1 MVPILLLTVVGN
13 RKLCLHEKKQRDKMK
28 KLLVIGLDCAAPQ
41 LVFDEWR
48 SDLPNLDRLMKEG
61 IFGELKST
69 IPPITVPAWTSML
82 SSKDPGQLGFYGFR
96 NRKSYNYEELYFA
109 NASYIRETMVWSY
122 LEEGGCTSILIGI
135 PQTYP
140 PKPLRGIMVGCFLT
154 PDKSADYTYPQMVKE
169 ELDRIADGDYMID
182 VGNFRTDDKEWLLD
196 QVYLMTKRRFKV
208 VRHYLKSEP
217 WDFFMFVEMGID
229 RIHHGFW
236 RYQDKAHRL
245 YRSGGPYEDAIR
257 KYYKYVDKEI
267 GSLLEILPLDVSVM
281 VVSDHGAKKMD
292 GAICIND
299 WLMDK
304 GYLHLKTKV
313 KKPTKLTMDMVDWE
327 TTQVWGEGG
336 YYSRIFLN
344 VQGREPKGIISRV
357 EYQAFRDRIKEELES
372 LGDEKGNTIGTRV
385 FKPEDIYKSVNSI
398 APDLIVYFG
407 DLSWR
412 SAGTVGNKNIHI
424 FENDTGPD
432 DANHAEDG
440 IFIFKTDPVRL
451 GEADIDLNRKTEGL
465 SIFDVAPTVLDHY
478 GLSIPSDMIGR
489 SILTGRA
496 DGTADRGFSA
506 GPSVQGEDYSEED
519 EEKIR
524 KRLED
529 LGYL

>member
-1 MVPILLLTVVGN
+1 MN
-13 RKLCLHEKKQRDKMK
+13 
-28 KLLVIGLDCAAPQ
+28 KLLIIGLDCAAPH

-48 SDLPNLDRLMKEG
+48 SDLPNLDRLMQEG

-96 NRKSYNYEELYFA
+96 NRKSYGYEELYFA
-109 NASYIRETMVWSY
+109 NASYIKEKMVWNY

-140 PKPLRGIMVGCFLT
+140 PKPMRGIIVGSFLT
-154 PDKSADYTYPQMVKE
+154 PDKSADYTYPRMVKD

-196 QVYLMTKRRFKV
+196 QIYLMTKRRFKV
-208 VRHYLKSEP
+208 VKHYLKGEP
-217 WDFFMFVEMGID
+217 WDFFMFVEMGVD

-236 RYQDKAHRL
+236 RYQDKNHRL
-245 YRSGGPYEDAIR
+245 YQSGGPYEDVIR
-257 KYYKYVDKEI
+257 QYYKYVDKEI
-267 GSLLEILPLDVSVM
+267 GSLLEVLPSDTSVM
-281 VVSDHGAKKMD
+281 VVSDHGAKNMD

-299 WLMDK
+299 WLIKK
-304 GYLHLKTKV
+304 GYLRLKKRV
-313 KKPTKLTMDMVDWE
+313 NKPSKLTMDMVDWKG
-327 TTQVWGEGG
+327 TKVWGEGG

-344 VQGREPKGIISRV
+344 VQGREPKGIIPQG
-357 EYQAFRDRIKEELES
+357 EYQTFRDRIKEDLES
-372 LGDEKGNTIGTRV
+372 LGDERDKTIGTRV
-385 FKPEDIYKSVNSI
+385 FKPEDIYKSVNNI

-407 DLSWR
+407 DLNWR
-412 SAGTVGNKNIHI
+412 AAGTVGNKNIHI

-432 DANHAEDG
+432 DANHSEDG
-440 IFIFKTDPVRL
+440 IFIFKTDPDRL
-451 GEADIDLNRKTEGL
+451 REAEFDLNRRIGSL

-489 SILTGRA
+489 SVLKGKV
-496 DGTADRGFSA
+496 S
-506 GPSVQGEDYSEED
+506 GPAVSGCTKGPTVQGEDFSEDD